1 MGMDV
6 DYIFGKQ
13 AIEEL
18 EKLFSHQNHGERGE
32 IADDIIEFVEKMKDK
47 YSGK

>member
-6 DYIFGKQ
+6 DYISGKQ
-13 AIEEL
+13 SIEEL
-18 EKLFSHQNHGERGE
+18 KILFSSQEHGEREG

-47 YSGK
+47 YGK